1 MTEAAGGNL
10 KHTVQYCLLTFSQMQ
25 KSGVDYITKE
35 VDYSIMEMPN
45 LNQTARTFLSFHF
58 PVSQDTTRGACTQ
71 LN

>member
-35 VDYSIMEMPN
+35 VDYSIIAN
-45 LNQTARTFLSFHF
+45 GNA
-58 PVSQDTTRGACTQ
+58 
-71 LN
+71 